1 MTETAPQ
8 GARPSLRR
16 RLMATLLVPMLALLA
31 VAGVVIYR
39 TVLDFDHKEHDRALL
54 DTARSVGALMDA
66 KGRTGPLSEGVRYL
80 LSYDIEGQ
88 SYFIVRSARH
98 GVLGNT
104 AEYPAAG
111 PQPVAG
117 GPPLLF
123 DATVGEQPVR
133 AVALRFHPRAEPEDT
148 IDVTMAETLQGRERL
163 AREVLSVILM
173 LATLL
178 SLGLLLLV
186 WTGVALGLRSLRPL
200 LEGLRQR
207 ERQSGPHLDPLTDA
221 DVPKEILP
229 LTSTID
235 ALFRRLRETRDVQE
249 HFIAD
254 AAHQLRTPLAGL
266 LLHVERARATQ
277 DPVEARA
284 ALEQIA
290 QLSTR
295 AARTSNQLL
304 SLMRAQADG
313 ETDEADG
320 PVDLAALAVEAVS
333 RRVPD
338 GLRAGVDLGY
348 QGPADGAVVD
358 GHAAA
363 LRDMLDN
370 LIDNAMLYA
379 GRGHSVTVSVGKVE
393 SGWMELAVED
403 DGPGVPGLFLHR
415 LGERF
420 FRVPGSPSGGSGLG
434 LAIVRRIAE
443 RHHARLRFLQ
453 GLRGGLRVCV
463 ALPTHPGAA

>member
-1 MTETAPQ
+1 M
-8 GARPSLRR
+8 
-16 RLMATLLVPMLALLA
+16 
-31 VAGVVIYR
+31 
-39 TVLDFDHKEHDRALL
+39 
-54 DTARSVGALMDA
+54 
-66 KGRTGPLSEGVRYL
+66 
-80 LSYDIEGQ
+80 
-88 SYFIVRSARH
+88 
-98 GVLGNT
+98 
-104 AEYPAAG
+104 
-111 PQPVAG
+111 
-117 GPPLLF
+117 
-123 DATVGEQPVR
+123 
-133 AVALRFHPRAEPEDT
+133 
-148 IDVTMAETLQGRERL
+148 
-163 AREVLSVILM
+163 
-173 LATLL
+173 
-178 SLGLLLLV
+178 
-186 WTGVALGLRSLRPL
+186 
-200 LEGLRQR
+200 
-207 ERQSGPHLDPLTDA
+207 
-221 DVPKEILP
+221 
-229 LTSTID
+229 
-235 ALFRRLRETRDVQE
+235 
-249 HFIAD
+249 
-254 AAHQLRTPLAGL
+254 RTPLAGL

-313 ETDEADG
+313 ETHEADG

-403 DGPGVPGLFLHR
+403 DGPGVPPDKLEAVFD
-415 LGERF
+415 RF
-420 FRVPGSPSGGSGLG
+420 YSLRPKHEPFGMHSGLG
-434 LAIVRRIAE
+434 LSISKQIIEAHGGRIWAENRLDPAGQVVGARFVVR
-443 RHHARLRFLQ
+443 
-453 GLRGGLRVCV
+453 
-463 ALPTHPGAA
+463 LPVSPP